1 MSSQMHNLMKE
12 PGYAETAAALKEK
25 MYAKMAAIS
34 DTFEN
39 NTYYERN
46 WVEERLIKR
55 TATLHG

>member
-12 PGYAETAAALKEK
+12 PGYEAAAAALKER

-39 NTYYERN
+39 NTYYEQN
-46 WVEERLIKR
+46 WVEDRLIKR

>member
-1 MSSQMHNLMKE
+1 MSSQKHNLMKE

-39 NTYYERN
+39 NTYYEQN
-46 WVEERLIKR
+46 WVEDRLIKR
-55 TATLHG
+55 TATLHD

>member
-12 PGYAETAAALKEK
+12 PGYAEAAAALKER

-39 NTYYERN
+39 NTYYEQN